1 MVSKFTIHLFFVF
14 FFFLVVYVFGV
25 DFLCLGPWAPN
36 EDWTELFRRVIQERI
51 GSATAGGEPYHDIRF
66 SLMAV
71 VPDKRMAVRQRLN
84 LLKTNK

>member
-1 MVSKFTIHLFFVF
+1 MDT
-14 FFFLVVYVFGV
+14 
-25 DFLCLGPWAPN
+25 GPWVAN

-51 GSATAGGEPYHDIRF
+51 GSATGGEPYHDIRF

-71 VPDKRMAVRQRLN
+71 VPDKRVALRQRLS

>member
-1 MVSKFTIHLFFVF
+1 MVSSSP
-14 FFFLVVYVFGV
+14 YVFCRFPV
-25 DFLCLGPWAPN
+25 LKYVLSADFSCPGPWASN